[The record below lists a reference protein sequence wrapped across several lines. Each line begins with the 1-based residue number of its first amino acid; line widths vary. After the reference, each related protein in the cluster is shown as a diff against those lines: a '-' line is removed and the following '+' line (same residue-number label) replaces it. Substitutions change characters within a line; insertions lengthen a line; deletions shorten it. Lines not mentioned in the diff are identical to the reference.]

1 MKCLILAGGRGERLW
16 PLSRKNYPKQ
26 FIQVQKNHSVFQ
38 ETVLRNIPF
47 CDEFII
53 VTNYEYRH
61 IVANQME
68 AFQGISYRCVL
79 EEEPLKTTAAVL
91 LACLDLQPSEY
102 IFVVAS
108 DHLIDTN
115 YETKNGELSYRD
127 AIVRAKDYAKDGS
140 IVLFGLP
147 EREFNTKFGY
157 ITGIDSN
164 GNIKGFL
171 EKPSN
176 SITNRLMAL
185 GGVYRNLG
193 LCLFRNA
200 SFQNELQIYAEDV
213 YNQCVEAYKEKRIH
227 KSHAVYSKELQD
239 VIEPIAIEKSLFEKS
254 KNIKAVKTGF
264 CWSDIGRL
272 EDLTKT
278 ELKTEG
284 VCIKKDCNNTVVI
297 NNSAKQ
303 AVVVNELDDVMV
315 VNTADA
321 VYVGKYGTS
330 AALKDILH
338 ENPTLQS
345 HADKGLI
352 SYRPWGFYE
361 QLEAFEDYRIRRV
374 TLAPGKTI
382 YAHQHMHR
390 SETWTIVKGSVLMTI
405 DGECQ
410 TCSVKDSI
418 HIPEG
423 TLHQVSNIGEEEAVF
438 IETAVGVVSEE
449 TDMVSEPVED
459 IAETKLGFA
468 VEDMIKVTPIFRDY
482 LWGGTKLRDV
492 YHMNCDY
499 DVIAESW
506 QVSAHNKG
514 QSIIASGKHKG
525 MRFGD
530 YLELVGKDALGWKC
544 GQFQKFPLMI
554 KFIDARENL
563 SVQVHPDDDYAM
575 VHENEYGKNEMWYV
589 IDAEPGAGLYI
600 GFDRDVDAEEVKRRV
615 ADNTIT
621 EILNFY
627 PTKAGDV
634 FFIPAGTVHAIGAGN
649 LICEIQQSS
658 NAIYRLYDYNRLDKF
673 GNARELHLEKA
684 LEILDYKK
692 YVPSDYEVDEVGAG
706 TVLSRCK
713 YFEAVIYHIEREQ
726 RIRFENDRF
735 HAVVCINGNGLLK
748 FNGST
753 MPIEAGESVFVPA
766 ADGMFAVEGALSII
780 VSYI

>member
-1 MKCLILAGGRGERLW
+1 MKCIILAGGRGERLW

-38 ETVLRNIPF
+38 ETVLRNMPF

-102 IFVVAS
+102 VFVVAS

-115 YETKNGELSYRD
+115 YESKNGELSYRD
-127 AIVRAKDYAKDGS
+127 AIVAAKEYAKDGS
-140 IVLFGLP
+140 IVLFGMP

-157 ITGIDSN
+157 ITGIDAN
-164 GNIKGFL
+164 GNIRGFL

-193 LCLFRNA
+193 LCLFQNA
-200 SFQNELQIYAEDV
+200 TLQNELQIYAEEV
-213 YNQCVEAYKEKRIH
+213 YEQCIEAFKQKHFH
-227 KSHAVYSKELQD
+227 KSNVVYSKELQEMIRP
-239 VIEPIAIEKSLFEKS
+239 VAIEKSLFEKS

-264 CWSDIGRL
+264 SWSDIGRL
-272 EDLTKT
+272 EDLSKT

-303 AVVVNELDDVMV
+303 AVVVNNLNDVMV

-321 VYVGKYGTS
+321 VYVGRYGDS
-330 AALKDILH
+330 EALKEILRD
-338 ENPTLQS
+338 NVALQS
-345 HADKGLI
+345 HAEQGLVQ
-352 SYRPWGFYE
+352 YRPWGYYE
-361 QLEAFEDYRIRRV
+361 KLEETEEYRIRRV
-374 TLAPGKTI
+374 VLAPGKTI
-382 YAHQHMHR
+382 YAHQHLHR

-405 DGECQ
+405 EGESKVL
-410 TCSVKDSI
+410 SVKDTI
-418 HIPEG
+418 HISEG
-423 TLHQVSNIGEEEAVF
+423 TLHQISNIGDEVAVF
-438 IETAVGVVSEE
+438 IETAVGIVNQE
-449 TDMVSEPVED
+449 TDMISEPVDDIEETQLGYALED
-459 IAETKLGFA
+459 IVKIA
-468 VEDMIKVTPIFRDY
+468 PIFKDY

-492 YHMNCDY
+492 YQMNCDY
-499 DVIAESW
+499 DLIAESW
-506 QVSAHNKG
+506 QLSAHDKG
-514 QSIIASGKHKG
+514 QSIVASGKHKG

-544 GQFQKFPLMI
+544 REFQKFPLMI

-575 VHENEYGKNEMWYV
+575 AHENEYGKNEMWYV
-589 IDAEPGAGLYI
+589 VDAEEGAGLYI
-600 GFDRDVDAEEVKRRV
+600 GFDRDVDREEVVRRV
-615 ADNTIT
+615 QDNTIT
-621 EILNFY
+621 DVMNFY

-658 NAIYRLYDYNRLDKF
+658 DAIYRLYDYNRLDKF
-673 GNARELHLEKA
+673 GNPRELHVEKA

-692 YVPSDYEVDEVGAG
+692 YVPAEYEVNEVGAG

-713 YFEAVIYHIEREQ
+713 YFESVIYHIEGQQ
-726 RIRFENDRF
+726 RIRFEDDRF
-735 HAVVCINGNGLLK
+735 HAVVCIQGNGQLK
-748 FNGST
+748 FNGSM
-753 MPIEAGESVFVPA
+753 MPMEAGESAFIPA
-766 ADGMFAVEGALSII
+766 AGGVLTVEGELSLI